1 MKLETKGTVTLKEL
15 DSGSAFWQTFDL
27 KLRLE
32 VQLLINSAIRLRA
45 EMVGYEKHQYLI
57 LRINPNEPALPK
69 NILNHKT
76 GLICRFV
83 VEAELGRVYAFKS
96 EILHSTTHPFRLIV
110 IRYPEVAQYI
120 SLRSDRRNPVNIP
133 VKVQQL
139 EAGSFDAEL
148 QDLSVNGCLLKIA
161 DEDPMIG
168 RGELLT
174 LKLPASLPALNAM
187 VKRSTRPDGQLRLG
201 LQFEQA
207 IPLEVFSALMQS
219 HNQSAL

>member
-1 MKLETKGTVTLKEL
+1 MKLETKGTVALKDL
-15 DSGSAFWQTFDL
+15 DANSAFWQTFDL

-32 VQLLINSAIRLRA
+32 VQLLINSTIRLRA

-57 LRINPNEPALPK
+57 LRINQNEPALPK
-69 NILNHKT
+69 NMLTHKT

-120 SLRSDRRNPVNIP
+120 SLRSDQRNPVHIP
-133 VKVQQL
+133 VRVQQL
-139 EAGSFDAEL
+139 EASSFNAEL
-148 QDLSVNGCLLKIA
+148 QDLSLNGCLVKIA
-161 DEDPMIG
+161 ADDPMIG

-174 LKLPASLPALNAM
+174 LELPAPLPALNAM

-201 LQFEQA
+201 LQFERA
-207 IPLEVFSALMQS
+207 ISLEVFSALMQLHS
-219 HNQSAL
+219 DTAL

>member
-1 MKLETKGTVTLKEL
+1 MKLETKGIITLKNLET
-15 DSGSAFWQTFDL
+15 DSAFWQTFDL

-32 VQLLINSAIRLRA
+32 VQLLINSGIRLRA

-57 LRINPNEPALPK
+57 LRISPNEPALP
-69 NILNHKT
+69 NNMLTHKT

-96 EILHSTTHPFRLIV
+96 EILHSTTHPFRLLV
-110 IRYPEVAQYI
+110 VRYPEIAQYI
-120 SLRSDRRNPVNIP
+120 SLRSDQRNPVKIP
-133 VKVQQL
+133 IKVQQL
-139 EAGSFDAEL
+139 ESGTFIAEL
-148 QDLSVNGCLLKIA
+148 QDLSLNGCLVKISA
-161 DEDPMIG
+161 ADPMIG

-174 LKLPASLPALNAM
+174 LELPAPLSAVNAM

-207 IPLEVFSALMQS
+207 ISLEMFSTLMQLNS
-219 HNQSAL
+219 

>member
-1 MKLETKGTVTLKEL
+1 MKLETKGTVALKDL
-15 DSGSAFWQTFDL
+15 DADSAFWQTFDL
-27 KLRLE
+27 KLRFE

-57 LRINPNEPALPK
+57 LRINSNEPPLPK
-69 NILNHKT
+69 NMLTHKT

-96 EILHSTTHPFRLIV
+96 EVLHAATHPFRLLV
-110 IRYPEVAQYI
+110 IQYPEVAQYI
-120 SLRSDRRNPVNIP
+120 SLRSDQRNPVQIP
-133 VKVQQL
+133 VMVEQL
-139 EAGSFDAEL
+139 AAGTFNAEL
-148 QDLSVNGCLLKIA
+148 QDLSLNGCLVKITA
-161 DEDPMIG
+161 DDPMIG

-174 LKLPASLPALNAM
+174 LKLPASLPDLHAI

-207 IPLEVFSALMQS
+207 ISLELFSQLMQL
-219 HNQSAL
+219 HN